1 MFVGSCLSLT
11 VQAPTSDLGA
21 GLDARGQIGRTATTP
36 PGSRQLQH
44 PAQVDD
50 FVAVY
55 TLIRP
60 GERLSP
66 SRRSARQTP
75 AIRTIPSSLKLSR
88 ALRRR

>member
-1 MFVGSCLSLT
+1 MRPGGNASGSRPPTYVG
-11 VQAPTSDLGA
+11 
-21 GLDARGQIGRTATTP
+21 TATKHER
-36 PGSRQLQH
+36 SRQLQH

-66 SRRSARQTP
+66 SRRSARQ
-75 AIRTIPSSLKLSR
+75 RTAAFP
-88 ALRRR
+88 